1 MTLFHKNKTL
11 CIIPPQPNEPK
22 EHFVD
27 RCNFITSQQINND
40 TDYKK
45 VITYSYIYSN
55 NKYLG
60 CMYNEQTMAQLKMM
74 TNNAYV

>member
-11 CIIPPQPNEPK
+11 CIINPLPNEPK
-22 EHFVD
+22 EHFID
-27 RCNFITSQQINND
+27 RCNFITSQTIISDN
-40 TDYKK
+40 DYKK
-45 VITYSYIYSN
+45 IITYSYIYSN

-60 CMYNEQTMAQLKMM
+60 CTYDDKTMVQLKIM